1 MKEIENYS
9 KSIIGEI
16 MKKIKQSRSKN
27 KKNHEY
33 ITLEEFFFYAC
44 EFKDVQ
50 NALSVSGM
58 KNDQIN
64 IFKDLLSRH
73 LSKLSKTE
81 EKEFQVSEGL
91 DFILRSVSAMSMN
104 MDKEID
110 FKDVL
115 KVILTNKKKEEGDK
129 CVNIRELLVRFNA
142 SFEPL
147 LDDFDSLMPNGYNGD
162 EEDDYEDDDI
172 KGKGEKEVSVHSFI
186 KEMTAENVVK
196 GFSYA
201 IGREDCIDEMIQGL
215 NKKKKSSVLLVGH
228 PGVGKNAIVE
238 SFALSLSKNEIP
250 SFEGYKIYEVNLSS
264 MVGGS
269 KYRGDFEKKFNL
281 LEEFVKKEKCILF
294 IDEIHVI
301 QNAGATG
308 TNDLSMGNLLKPLLA
323 TGEVKL
329 IGATTYEEKR
339 KYMDKDQALVRR
351 FELINVNEIS
361 PEDCVNIVKKSIY
374 QYEKHH
380 GVKYQDGVIK
390 KAVDLSVRYITNKK
404 LPDKVFDIIDTL
416 GAIKKSSNIKVITE
430 KDVNAVVAKMAHIPL
445 ENISSESLEEL
456 LNLPDRL
463 NKVIF
468 GQKEAVEALTDEI
481 MISKSNI
488 GENGK
493 RKPLGSFM
501 FAGPTGVGKTEIT
514 NELGKALNM
523 QIVRLDM
530 SEYMEKHTVSKL
542 IGAPPGYTGSEE
554 SSALLKKVAS
564 NPYSIVLFD
573 EFEKSHPD
581 VQNVLL
587 QLLDNGF
594 MTDAMGKE
602 VDFRNTIVIITT
614 NAGANVANKGKVGF
628 MNSNDEI
635 ENNKVKQENI
645 KKELE
650 RLFKPE
656 FRNRLD
662 HIIYFNSLS
671 KEMSYKI
678 TGKKLSSI
686 EKDMKAHH
694 NIVVKF
700 DEKVISEISDSVF
713 KEDNKMGA
721 RPIDRKIKQCI
732 SKKLS
737 MLIIRRLIKSGDE
750 IEVTLKNDELSFIK
764 KELKNKDYI
773 NKVLSEIN
781 I

>member
-1 MKEIENYS
+1 MKDIENYS

-16 MKKIKQSRSKN
+16 MKKIKQSRTKN
-27 KKNHEY
+27 KQNHEY
-33 ITLEEFFFYAC
+33 ITLEEFFFYGC

-58 KNDQIN
+58 KADEMN
-64 IFKDLLSRH
+64 IFKDLLSRY
-73 LSKLSKTE
+73 LSNLKKIE
-81 EKEFQVSEGL
+81 GNEFQVSEGL
-91 DFILRSVSAMSMN
+91 DFILRSVSAISMN
-104 MDKEID
+104 MDKEIS

-115 KVILTNKKKEEGDK
+115 KVILTNKSKEDGDK
-129 CVNIRELLVRFNA
+129 CLNIREILSRFNVA
-142 SFEPL
+142 LEPL
-147 LDDFDSLMPNGYNGD
+147 LEDFDILMPNNYDDDYDD
-162 EEDDYEDDDI
+162 EEEDQLSRKSD
-172 KGKGEKEVSVHSFI
+172 KELTVHSFI
-186 KEMTAENVVK
+186 NEMTSPETVK
-196 GFSYA
+196 SFSYA
-201 IGREDCIDEMIQGL
+201 IGREECISDMIQGL

-250 SFEGYKIYEVNLSS
+250 SFEGYKMYEVNLSS

-281 LEEFVKKEKCILF
+281 LETFVKDQKCILF

-308 TNDLSMGNLLKPLLA
+308 SNDLSMGNLLKPMLA
-323 TGEVKL
+323 TGQIKL

-339 KYMDKDQALVRR
+339 KYLDKDQALVRR
-351 FELINVNEIS
+351 FETVNVEEVKANE
-361 PEDCVNIVKKSIY
+361 CVMIIEKSIE

-380 GVKYQDGVIK
+380 GVKYQKGVIQ
-390 KAVDLSVRYITNKK
+390 KAVDLSVRYITDRK

-416 GAIKKSSNIKVITE
+416 GAINKSNGKKIITE
-430 KDVNAVVAKMAHIPL
+430 KDVDFVIAKMAHVPV
-445 ENISSESLEEL
+445 ENISNESLDDL
-456 LNLPDRL
+456 LGLSDKL

-468 GQKEAVEALTDEI
+468 GQENAVEALTDEI
-481 MISKSNI
+481 MIAKSNI

-542 IGAPPGYTGSEE
+542 IGSPPGYKGSDE

-573 EFEKSHPD
+573 EFEKAHSD
-581 VQNVLL
+581 VQNLLL

-594 MTDAMGKE
+594 MTDSTGKE
-602 VDFRNTIVIITT
+602 IDFRSTIVIITT
-614 NAGANVANKGKVGF
+614 NAGANVANKGQVGF
-628 MNSNDEI
+628 MNPKDENI
-635 ENNKVKQENI
+635 NNKAKQENV

-650 RLFKPE
+650 RMFKPE

-662 HIIYFNSLS
+662 HIIYFNSLTR
-671 KEMSYKI
+671 EMAIKI
-678 TGKKLSSI
+678 TNKKLKNI
-686 EKDMKAHH
+686 EKDMKVHH
-694 NIVVKF
+694 NIIAKF
-700 DEKVISEISDSVF
+700 DEKIISDIANTVF
-713 KEDNKMGA
+713 EEDNRMGA
-721 RPIDRKIKQCI
+721 RPIDRKIKQCVA
-732 SKKLS
+732 KKLS
-737 MLIIRRLIKSGDE
+737 VMIIKKLIKSGDE
-750 IEVTLKNDELSFIK
+750 INITMENGEMSFSK

-773 NKVLSEIN
+773 SKALAEIN

>member
-16 MKKIKQSRSKN
+16 MKKIKQSRTKN

-33 ITLEEFFFYAC
+33 ITLEEFFYYGV

-50 NALSVSGM
+50 SALSLSGM
-58 KNDQIN
+58 KSDEIN
-64 IFKDLLSRH
+64 IFKDLLSRY
-73 LSKLSKTE
+73 LSNLKKTDS
-81 EKEFQVSEGL
+81 KEFQVSEGL
-91 DFILRSVSAMSMN
+91 DFILRSVSAISMN
-104 MDKEID
+104 MDKEIS

-115 KVILTNKKKEEGDK
+115 KVILTNKSKEEGDK
-129 CVNIRELLVRFNA
+129 CLNIREILTRFNV
-142 SFEPL
+142 SLEPL
-147 LDDFDSLMPNGYNGD
+147 LEDFDILMDNNYDD
-162 EEDDYEDDDI
+162 EDEDEQFI
-172 KGKGEKEVSVHSFI
+172 GKPEKDLSVHSFI
-186 KEMTAENVVK
+186 NEMTSPDIVK
-196 GFSYA
+196 NFSYA
-201 IGREDCIDEMIQGL
+201 IGREECISDIIQGL

-250 SFEGYKIYEVNLSS
+250 SFEGYKVYEVNLSS

-281 LEEFVKKEKCILF
+281 LEDFVKDQKCILF

-308 TNDLSMGNLLKPLLA
+308 TNDLSMGNLLKPMLA
-323 TGEVKL
+323 AGQIKL

-339 KYMDKDQALVRR
+339 KYLDKDQALVRR
-351 FELINVNEIS
+351 FETVNVE
-361 PEDCVNIVKKSIY
+361 EVKAEECVIIIEKSIE

-380 GVKYQDGVIK
+380 GVKYQNGVVK
-390 KAVDLSVRYITNKK
+390 KAVDLSVRYITDRK

-416 GAIKKSSNIKVITE
+416 GAINKSKGKKTVSE
-430 KDVNAVVAKMAHIPL
+430 KDVDSVVAKMAHIPV
-445 ENISSESLEEL
+445 ENISNESLEDL
-456 LNLPDRL
+456 LGLSDRL

-468 GQKEAVEALTDEI
+468 GQENAIEALTDEI

-542 IGAPPGYTGSEE
+542 IGSPPGYKGSEE

-573 EFEKSHPD
+573 EFEKAHPD
-581 VQNVLL
+581 VQNLLL

-594 MTDAMGKE
+594 MTDSTGKE
-602 VDFRNTIVIITT
+602 IDFRSTIVIITT
-614 NAGANVANKGKVGF
+614 NAGANVANKGHLGF
-628 MNSNDEI
+628 MNKDEDSV
-635 ENNKVKQENI
+635 NNKLKQENI

-650 RLFKPE
+650 RIFKPE

-671 KEMSYKI
+671 KEMAVKI
-678 TGKKLSSI
+678 TNKKLNNI
-686 EKDMKAHH
+686 EKDMKVHH
-694 NIVVKF
+694 NIVAKF
-700 DEKVISEISDSVF
+700 DEKTVNDIANTVF
-713 KEDNKMGA
+713 EEDNRMGA

-732 SKKLS
+732 TKKLS
-737 MLIIRRLIKSGDE
+737 VLIIKKLIKSGDE
-750 IEVTLKNDELSFIK
+750 INITMENGEMSFSK

-773 NKVLSEIN
+773 NKALAEVN